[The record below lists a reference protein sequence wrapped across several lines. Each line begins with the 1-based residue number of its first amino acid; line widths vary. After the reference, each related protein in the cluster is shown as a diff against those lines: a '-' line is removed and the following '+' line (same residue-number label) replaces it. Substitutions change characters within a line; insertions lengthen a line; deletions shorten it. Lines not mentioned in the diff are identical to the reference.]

1 MTPPTPPAVDERVLI
16 RVSFRSHPAPLPWAL
31 RAQCRSREQE
41 ANAMTLDPRFRR
53 RLPLAAGLVLVLVA
67 LVAGFSHGRA
77 ATTPLW
83 SDQPIAV
90 APATVTAPDWVAL
103 AQALK
108 PAVVNVSMKRAAQAT
123 PEALDP
129 FFQQFFGRVPPRVQ
143 RGLGSG
149 FVINADGYVVTNNHV
164 VDGATEI
171 RVKLA
176 DGRELAGRV
185 VGRDPRTDLA
195 LLKVD
200 AHGLPT
206 IPLGDSAALKVGEP
220 VMAIGNPFGLEQTVT
235 TGIVSATGRV
245 IGEGPYDDFI
255 QTDASINPG
264 NSGGPPINARGQAVG
279 INTAIVSRSGGSVG
293 IGFAIPVN
301 VAKPIVSQLAQTG
314 RVERGWLGVSIQ
326 PMTPELA
333 KSFGLPS
340 AQGALV
346 ASVVDG
352 SPAQKAGLKRGDV
365 ITEFNGRK
373 VARSEE
379 LPRVVGETSI
389 GRDVPVTVLRDGKSV
404 TLTAKIA
411 QLEEPERKVAAQSG
425 GERPALGLSVESVT

>member
-67 LVAGFSHGRA
+67 LGAAFGYGRA

-90 APATVTAPDWVAL
+90 APTTVSAPDWVAL

-235 TGIVSATGRV
+235 TGIVSATGRA
-245 IGEGPYDDFI
+245 IGAGPYDDFI

-264 NSGGPPINARGQAVG
+264 NSGGPLINARGQAIG
-279 INTAIVSRSGGSVG
+279 INTAIFSQSGGSVG
-293 IGFAIPVN
+293 IGFAIPISLAKN
-301 VAKPIVSQLAQTG
+301 VVTQLADSGKVT
-314 RVERGWLGVSIQ
+314 RGWLGVGIQ
-326 PMTPELA
+326 PVTPELA
-333 KSFGLPS
+333 KSFGRTET
-340 AQGALV
+340 AGVLV
-346 ASVVDG
+346 SSVSEG
-352 SPAQKAGLKRGDV
+352 SPAERAGIKTGDI
-365 ITEFNGRK
+365 ITEYDGRK
-373 VARSEE
+373 V
-379 LPRVVGETSI
+379 
-389 GRDVPVTVLRDGKSV
+389 
-404 TLTAKIA
+404 
-411 QLEEPERKVAAQSG
+411 ERASD
-425 GERPALGLSVESVT
+425 